1 MVEMEDYAI
10 LQLTTTDDDDDDGEE
25 SDEEASDDDAD
36 GASSSLICSR
46 YRSDADERQKA
57 MVRAMNGQLKMLAAR
72 FLESAG
78 IDSCC
83 WLDVVTSLS
92 WEAALFI
99 RPDATAGNEMDPCS
113 YLKVKCLAAS
123 AAPACSEVVRGLV
136 FSKKAAHKHMP
147 TRCHNPRL
155 LLLGGALGDSGHT
168 ALSSLSSVQ
177 QEKKHLQDSVR
188 RMVEICRPNVIM
200 VEKTVSRDIQE
211 LLLEEGVT
219 LVPDMKLTRLRRIA
233 RCSASPIILDFP
245 SDEPSLLKLK
255 PKLKRCDYFHIE
267 KVAGTCKSRQSNKTL
282 MFLQGFHKPLG
293 CTVIII
299 HFIFITSHYIG
310 KFKFIYHLQILLRGA
325 NSEELKKVKQVM
337 LYTVF
342 AAYHLVLETSFF
354 EDQRVILDNHVS
366 AREPPTHGETVI
378 TISSKQI
385 DHLNSTD
392 DQSQPKRSFHYQNI
406 YLPVLTSSQEATT
419 DHHRKEAGALQC
431 NQDMV
436 LHTQFGSGEN
446 VDHLSSDPQNEGNQH
461 ITLLDDHDPW
471 VSGKHDEQPSTPLEN
486 VSDVDEVDDVLE
498 SQSILILLS
507 SQCITKQ
514 VICEQSHLSRINY
527 YGNSDVSLGRYLQDI
542 LQNQVKN
549 LFLPLFCLYIS
560 FCPTPFGEYA
570 HDSCFFLNTRI
581 SAVHHVENLQRLT
594 CTLTLTATGI

>member
-1 MVEMEDYAI
+1 
-10 LQLTTTDDDDDDGEE
+10 
-25 SDEEASDDDAD
+25 
-36 GASSSLICSR
+36 
-46 YRSDADERQKA
+46 
-57 MVRAMNGQLKMLAAR
+57 
-72 FLESAG
+72 
-78 IDSCC
+78 
-83 WLDVVTSLS
+83 
-92 WEAALFI
+92 
-99 RPDATAGNEMDPCS
+99 
-113 YLKVKCLAAS
+113 
-123 AAPACSEVVRGLV
+123 
-136 FSKKAAHKHMP
+136 
-147 TRCHNPRL
+147 
-155 LLLGGALGDSGHT
+155 
-168 ALSSLSSVQ
+168 
-177 QEKKHLQDSVR
+177 
-188 RMVEICRPNVIM
+188 
-200 VEKTVSRDIQE
+200 
-211 LLLEEGVT
+211 
-219 LVPDMKLTRLRRIA
+219 
-233 RCSASPIILDFP
+233 
-245 SDEPSLLKLK
+245 
-255 PKLKRCDYFHIE
+255 
-267 KVAGTCKSRQSNKTL
+267 
-282 MFLQGFHKPLG
+282 
-293 CTVIII
+293 
-299 HFIFITSHYIG
+299 
-310 KFKFIYHLQILLRGA
+310 LLRGA

-570 HDSCFFLNTRI
+570 HDSCFFFKYQNLSCSSCGEPPEAHMYSYTHRNGNLTVLVKRLPKYHLPGESQGKIWMWTRCLRCEHESGISRSSPRVVMSTEAHYLSFGKFLELSFSSHSTARRLSICGHSLNKDCLRFF
-581 SAVHHVENLQRLT
+581 
-594 CTLTLTATGI
+594 G